1 MTENFQSKSATTL
14 YIYTNMYTALKK
26 TYYSETRSFW
36 FNNQTILL
44 ISRVHPFQQSS
55 TDRTFLEICISV
67 SRIGKNW
74 LFTFWLHLL
83 HFGDLMS
90 KELI

>member
-26 TYYSETRSFW
+26 TYYSVTRSFW

-44 ISRVHPFQQSS
+44 ISFEFYLYLL
-55 TDRTFLEICISV
+55 TF
-67 SRIGKNW
+67 
-74 LFTFWLHLL
+74 FDLL
-83 HFGDLMS
+83 LTPSDT
-90 KELI
+90 